1 MPLPQVIP
9 RWFDWLWLGALAIY
23 IVSGAAIA
31 PFHGDESTL
40 LVMSRDFHTIFVE
53 GDLSKV
59 YFDPHW
65 QHNPHE
71 QQLRL
76 LNGSVSKMIY
86 GWLGAMNGYEPR
98 DLNRDWSW
106 TDDYDANAAR
116 GAIPEAELLEP
127 ARLASSAQ
135 LALAAALLFQ
145 FAKLTINRPTAYL
158 AAALFA
164 LHPNMLINGRRA
176 MMEGSHI
183 LGLMLVLMAAAWLLQ
198 ERRWRRYLLL
208 GASAGFA
215 IAAKHPNASVCALV
229 FFACSIGPLWRLLR
243 GSGKD
248 WRKPA
253 LDLAG
258 IAVAGAM
265 TALVFLLLNPAWWN
279 DPVAVAPVVIELR
292 QELLQDQVSMFGGF
306 TSLADRLHGLFQY
319 GFAGGRQYFE
329 AQNWATVDTI
339 GAQIAEYE
347 RSGLAGLL
355 VIGSSARIGLICL
368 LLASYGI
375 IHLAR
380 NRSVAAEH
388 RLLLVIWIVGS
399 ALVTLRLN
407 PLPWARYYLPL
418 LPAVIV
424 LVSYALVSF
433 AAAITNRKSHS
444 A

>member
-1 MPLPQVIP
+1 MRLPQVIP

-23 IVSGAAIA
+23 MVSGAAIA

-40 LVMSRDFHTIFVE
+40 MVMSRDYHTLFGE

-59 YFDPHW
+59 YFDPTW
-65 QHNPHE
+65 QNNPHE

-76 LNGSVSKMIY
+76 LNGSVSKIIY
-86 GWLGAMNGYEPR
+86 GWLGAMNGFGPR
-98 DLNRDWSW
+98 DTNRDWRW
-106 TDDYDANAAR
+106 GKDYDANSQS
-116 GAIPEAELLEP
+116 GAIPDAELLRQ
-127 ARLASSAQ
+127 ARLASSVQ

-158 AAALFA
+158 AASLFA

-215 IAAKHPNASVCALV
+215 IAAKHPNASICALV
-229 FFACSIGPLWRLLR
+229 FLACSVDPLWRLLR
-243 GSGKD
+243 CSGKD

-258 IAVAGAM
+258 IALAGAL
-265 TALVFLLLNPAWWN
+265 TGLVFLFLNPVWWN
-279 DPVAVAPVVIELR
+279 DPLAVAPVVIDLR
-292 QELLQDQVSMFGGF
+292 QALLQDQVNIFGGY
-306 TSLADRLHGLFQY
+306 TSLADRLHGLFQF
-319 GFAGGRQYFE
+319 GFAGERQYFE
-329 AQNWATVDTI
+329 ALNWATYDAI
-339 GAQIAEYE
+339 GAQIAAYE

-355 VIGSSARIGLICL
+355 VIGSSARLGLISL
-368 LLASYGI
+368 LLALFGLV
-375 IHLAR
+375 HLAR
-380 NRSVAAEH
+380 NRSVTAEH
-388 RLLLVIWIVGS
+388 RLLLLIWIVGS

-424 LVSYALVSF
+424 LVSYALARF
-433 AAAITNRKSHS
+433 AAVIRQSHG

>member
-23 IVSGAAIA
+23 MLSGAAIV

-40 LVMSRDFHTIFVE
+40 MVMSRDFYTIFVE

-59 YFDPHW
+59 YFDPQW
-65 QHNPHE
+65 QNNPHE

-76 LNGSVSKMIY
+76 LNGSVSKIIY
-86 GWLGAMNGYEPR
+86 GWLGALNGFGPR

-106 TDDYDANAAR
+106 ANDYDANAVR
-116 GAIPEAELLEP
+116 GAIPDAELLGQ
-127 ARLASSAQ
+127 ARLASSLQ

-145 FAKLTINRPTAYL
+145 FAKLTIDRPTAYL
-158 AAALFA
+158 AATLFA

-198 ERRWRRYLLL
+198 ERRWQRYLLL

-215 IAAKHPNASVCALV
+215 IAAKHPNVSICALV
-229 FFACSIGPLWRLLR
+229 FLACSVDPLWRLLR
-243 GSGKD
+243 GSGKA

-253 LDLAG
+253 SDLAG
-258 IAVAGAM
+258 IAFAGV
-265 TALVFLLLNPAWWN
+265 TSSLVFLFLNPAWWN
-279 DPVAVAPVVIELR
+279 DPLAVAPVVIELR
-292 QELLQDQVSMFGGF
+292 QELLQDQVNILGGY
-306 TSLADRLHGLFQY
+306 TSLADRLHGWFQY
-319 GFAGGRQYFE
+319 GFAGERQYFE
-329 AQNWATVDTI
+329 AQNWATYDAI
-339 GAQIAEYE
+339 GAQIAAYE

-355 VIGSSARIGLICL
+355 FIGSSARLGLICL
-368 LLASYGI
+368 LLAIYGI
-375 IHLAR
+375 VHLAR
-380 NRSVAAEH
+380 NRSVAAEY
-388 RLLLVIWIVGS
+388 RLLLLIWAVGS

-424 LVSYALVSF
+424 LVSYALVRF
-433 AAAITNRKSHS
+433 AAAIRQSHS